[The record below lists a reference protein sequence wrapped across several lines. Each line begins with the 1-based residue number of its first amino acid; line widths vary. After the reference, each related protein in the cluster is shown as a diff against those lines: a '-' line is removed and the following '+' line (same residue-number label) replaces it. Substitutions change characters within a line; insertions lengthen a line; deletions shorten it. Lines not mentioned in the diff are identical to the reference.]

1 MDVQR
6 TREGTDGRV
15 GTISKG
21 LGLFSLGLGL
31 AELAAPRALAKVI
44 GIEPDMRTRLA
55 MRLFG
60 AREIAS
66 GLGILAK
73 PKQPLPMWSRVVGD
87 AIDLAFL
94 AWAFKT
100 KRTHTERLVGAFV
113 AVLGVTA
120 LDAFASAK
128 VQSASMP
135 QRPAKKILAVTIN
148 RPLHEVSQR
157 WQEVAGDIAEKGN
170 VSFKHAPGGRG
181 TEVRVEITVPSRL
194 QRVVGRVLHTDV
206 EQLADGDLRKVK
218 QLIELGEIIHSDAS
232 IHRGLHAA
240 RPSAGKGA

>member
-1 MDVQR
+1 
-6 TREGTDGRV
+6 
-15 GTISKG
+15 
-21 LGLFSLGLGL
+21 
-31 AELAAPRALAKVI
+31 
-44 GIEPDMRTRLA
+44 

-66 GLGILAK
+66 GLGNLSR

-120 LDAFASAK
+120 LDAFTGAK
-128 VQSASMP
+128 LQSEKQP
-135 QRPAKKILAVTIN
+135 QPPERKVLAVTIN

-170 VSFKHAPGGRG
+170 VSFKHAPGGRAPRFG
-181 TEVRVEITVPSRL
+181 SRSRAVAS
-194 QRVVGRVLHTDV
+194 QARGRSGVAHRCRAARGRRSA
-206 EQLADGDLRKVK
+206 QGQAADRARRDHPLGRK
-218 QLIELGEIIHSDAS
+218 HSP
-232 IHRGLHAA
+232 RMHAA
-240 RPSAGKGA
+240 RPSVKKGA